1 MRARSSFRLSYIH
14 VVQCQFTRT
23 CINYSKL
30 VYALRYEI
38 LEVIGKGSFGQ
49 VIRALDHKT
58 GQHIAIKIIR
68 YAETVYSSRDD
79 SHRELRSEKKR
90 RDVSAMNNVRYI
102 RHFSG
107 CVRFPSVPWR
117 FLLMSAAF
125 TVLAGTRRDSII
137 RLSSK

>member
-1 MRARSSFRLSYIH
+1 MLDDEFSPRVNDLHGQTGSVIASALLLFAFPTSTLSNAVYSH
-14 VVQCQFTRT
+14 MYKLFET
-23 CINYSKL
+23 C

-79 SHRELRSEKKR
+79 SHRELRSEKKKK
-90 RDVSAMNNVRYI
+90 DAT
-102 RHFSG
+102 
-107 CVRFPSVPWR
+107 CPQ
-117 FLLMSAAF
+117 
-125 TVLAGTRRDSII
+125 
-137 RLSSK
+137 

>member
-1 MRARSSFRLSYIH
+1 MPDDEFSPRVNDLHGQTGSVIASALFFSPLLHPR
-14 VVQCQFTRT
+14 CPMPFTRT
-23 CINYSKL
+23 YINYSKL

-79 SHRELRSEKKR
+79 SHRELRSEKKK
-90 RDVSAMNNVRYI
+90 
-102 RHFSG
+102 
-107 CVRFPSVPWR
+107 
-117 FLLMSAAF
+117 
-125 TVLAGTRRDSII
+125 TRRV
-137 RLSSK
+137 RNE